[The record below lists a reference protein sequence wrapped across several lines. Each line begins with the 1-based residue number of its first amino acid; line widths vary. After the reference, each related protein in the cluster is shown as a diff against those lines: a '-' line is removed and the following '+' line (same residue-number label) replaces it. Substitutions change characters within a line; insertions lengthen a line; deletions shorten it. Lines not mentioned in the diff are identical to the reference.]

1 MKDIKFYDFN
11 FNLLRILPQ
20 YAVNLTCG
28 YISANTTEEFNG
40 EGGFEID
47 FIDEETKQIIK
58 SNPDNIFIEWNGFFG
73 LLTGY
78 LFDTKCKIFGTSL
91 NALLHRI
98 VIPQTATN
106 LSGNVEVLARNAIST
121 NAPWL
126 TLGGLSGHTKQVQYS
141 TDTYKTAD
149 IYIKELLE
157 LDNAGYKISADFINK
172 RFVFSV
178 LKSIETGLILS
189 TNLNTAYDF
198 SESYDN
204 KSKAVGGW
212 YQRATNDDSVWTYI
226 TTDNTVSGVNKI
238 DTVLSA
244 TTEAEALQELV
255 KLKAQ
260 SDVDLKTRDIKYGAD
275 YMVGDIVRV
284 QNGDIAVKK
293 RIIGINIT
301 QENGYTENPI
311 LSEVI

>member
-20 YAVNLTCG
+20 YAFNLNCG
-28 YISANTTEEFNG
+28 YISANVTKEFNG
-40 EGGFEID
+40 AGSFEID
-47 FIDEETKQIIK
+47 FIDEETKQIVK
-58 SNPDNIFIEWNGFFG
+58 SNPRNIFIEWNGFFG
-73 LLTGY
+73 ILTGY
-78 LFDTKCKIFGTSL
+78 LFDTKCKITGLSL
-91 NALLHRI
+91 NSLLHRI
-98 VIPQTATN
+98 VIPQTATQ
-106 LSGNVEVLARNAIST
+106 LSGNVEQLARNAISV
-121 NAPWL
+121 NGSWL
-126 TLGGLSGHTKQVQYS
+126 TLGTLSGYTNQVQYS

-149 IYIKELLE
+149 VYIEELLA
-157 LDNAGYKISADFINK
+157 LDNAGYEISADIAN
-172 RFVFSV
+172 RHFVFKV
-178 LKSIETGLILS
+178 LSSSETGLILS

-226 TTDNTVSGVNKI
+226 TTDNTASGINKI

-244 TTEAEALQELV
+244 TTEAEALQELQQ
-255 KLKAQ
+255 LKEQ
-260 SDVDLKTRDIKYGAD
+260 LDIDLKTRNVKYGTD
-275 YMVGDIVRV
+275 YKLGDIVRV
-284 QNGDIAVKK
+284 QNGERAVKK

>member
-1 MKDIKFYDFN
+1 MKDIKLYDFN
-11 FNLLRILPQ
+11 FDLLRILPQ
-20 YAVNLTCG
+20 YAVNLNCG
-28 YISANTTEEFNG
+28 YISANVTKEFNG
-40 EGGFEID
+40 EGSFEID
-47 FIDEETKQIIK
+47 FIDEDTKQIIK
-58 SNPDNIFIEWNGFFG
+58 SNPDNIFIEWNGFYG
-73 LLTGY
+73 IVTGY
-78 LFDTKCKIFGTSL
+78 LFDTKCKILGASL

-98 VIPQTATN
+98 VIPQTATQ
-106 LSGNVEVLARNAIST
+106 LSGNVEQLARNAISV
-121 NAPWL
+121 NASWL
-126 TLGGLSGHTKQVQYS
+126 TLGDLTGYTNQVQYS

-149 IYIKELLE
+149 SYIEELLV
-157 LDNAGYKISADFINK
+157 LDNAGYEISADIENK
-172 RFVFSV
+172 TFVFGV
-178 LKSIETGLILS
+178 LPSSETGLILS

-204 KSKAVGGW
+204 KSKAIGGW

-244 TTEAEALQELV
+244 TTEAEALQELA

-260 SDVDLKTRDIKYGAD
+260 SDVDLKTREINYGTD
-275 YMVGDIVRV
+275 YKLGDIVRV
-284 QNGDIAVKK
+284 QNGDTAVRK
-293 RIIGINIT
+293 RVIGINIT